1 MADEQNVKQQ
11 ESLFSRIRTGVAD
24 IYKRTYY
31 TPPDGD
37 SELKHL
43 SDRINTSMGKIIN
56 DINYSTG
63 LSSISTLYAKTL
75 EYQNDRQ
82 VVDGFDKIFNDLS
95 NDGSIY
101 NAFFGNRSLR
111 LFDAEI
117 DMICKYMPMLEDA
130 IGVLCD
136 NVISSDHF
144 SKDFI
149 FIKDENVSV
158 ELAKDE
164 FFNNIKVLKD
174 KYDLLMKFQDIIYN
188 TSKYG
193 ERFYYIV
200 PYERAIKKLLDNP
213 DNKYITTQESVSF
226 IESGLLSISPNLKES
241 GDVFVRATKRD
252 DIPTEVDIEFNMSNA
267 LSREI
272 IAHEKAVSRFKA
284 IKEYAVNFNEATTS
298 TVSLVANDKLD
309 ASPFYDD
316 IRSSL
321 LGLMT

>member
-1 MADEQNVKQQ
+1 M
-11 ESLFSRIRTGVAD
+11 
-24 IYKRTYY
+24 
-31 TPPDGD
+31 
-37 SELKHL
+37 
-43 SDRINTSMGKIIN
+43 
-56 DINYSTG
+56 
-63 LSSISTLYAKTL
+63 
-75 EYQNDRQ
+75 
-82 VVDGFDKIFNDLS
+82 DGFDKIFNDLS

-101 NAFFGNRSLR
+101 NAFFSNRSLR

-252 DIPTEVDIEFNMSNA
+252 DIPY
-267 LSREI
+267 RG
-272 IAHEKAVSRFKA
+272 R
-284 IKEYAVNFNEATTS
+284 Y
-298 TVSLVANDKLD
+298 
-309 ASPFYDD
+309 
-316 IRSSL
+316 
-321 LGLMT
+321 